1 LGNQLKIKGK
11 KMLEKLEKEELLDL
25 IYEYN
30 NYVMDFD
37 QENGWP
43 VCVKEFFS
51 IEYQMILEERMGD
64 TSSQGEYASEFATEV
79 EATKGYE

>member
-1 LGNQLKIKGK
+1 
-11 KMLEKLEKEELLDL
+11 MLEKLEKEELLDL

-64 TSSQGEYASEFATEV
+64 TSSQGEYASDN
-79 EATKGYE
+79 